1 MDKNIIKQI
10 IIRQQE
16 FVSRIKLQKRE
27 IELDSAANYVLVG
40 IRRAGKSFLLYQYI
54 QELINQGHSI
64 EEILFINFEDER
76 ISDIKKEELHLILD
90 CYSEIYAHEP
100 IIFLDEI
107 QNIDGWEHFAR
118 RLADEKRRVLITG
131 SNAHML
137 SREISSVL
145 GGRYIA
151 KEVYPFSLS
160 EFLRFNGVEL
170 NKNWEFSSTQST
182 VIRLFT
188 EYFYNGG
195 LAEVFPLQD
204 KKSWLQSLY
213 HKILFSDIVVRKG
226 IRNEPSLK
234 LLIRKLADGVMQPV
248 SIKRLQN
255 ILQGDG
261 TKISRETVANY
272 IDYLNEAYL
281 TFSISNFSDS
291 IPERENQK
299 KHYFFD
305 NGILNLFLFQPDTKL
320 LENLVALQLH
330 KKYGDGLFY
339 YNKNIEVDFCV
350 PDKGLLIQVS
360 YDMKT
365 EETRKRE
372 FGALVKAQK
381 YFKAKKLL
389 VITYNQE
396 EETALDGVRINVI
409 PIWKFLI
416 DSNI

>member
-1 MDKNIIKQI
+1 M
-10 IIRQQE
+10 
-16 FVSRIKLQKRE
+16 
-27 IELDSAANYVLVG
+27 
-40 IRRAGKSFLLYQYI
+40 
-54 QELINQGHSI
+54 
-64 EEILFINFEDER
+64 
-76 ISDIKKEELHLILD
+76 ILD

-226 IRNEPSLK
+226 IRNEQSLK

-261 TKISRETVANY
+261 TKISRDTVANY

-330 KKYGDGLFY
+330 KKYGDGLFF
-339 YNKNIEVDFCV
+339 YNKNIEVDFCI
-350 PDKGLLIQVS
+350 PDEGLLIQVS
-360 YDMKT
+360 YDIKT

-396 EETALDGVRINVI
+396 EETALDGVKINVI

>member
-1 MDKNIIKQI
+1 MDKNVIKQI

-16 FVSRIKLQKRE
+16 FVSKIKLQKRN
-27 IELDSAANYVLVG
+27 IQLDPSANYVLVG

-54 QELINQGHSI
+54 QDLLEQGHLM
-64 EEILFINFEDER
+64 EEILFFNFEDER
-76 ISDIKKEELHLILD
+76 ISDIKKNELNLILE
-90 CYSEIYAHEP
+90 CYSELYAHEP

-145 GGRYIA
+145 GGRYIP
-151 KEVYPFSLS
+151 KEIYPFSLT
-160 EFLRFNGVEL
+160 EFLQFNGVVL
-170 NKNWEFSSTQST
+170 SRNWEFSSTKST
-182 VIRLFT
+182 VVRLFA
-188 EYFYNGG
+188 EFFYNGG
-195 LAEVFPLQD
+195 LSEMFELQD

-226 IRNEPSLK
+226 IRNEQSLK

-261 TKISRETVANY
+261 TKIARETVSNY
-272 IDYLNEAYL
+272 LEYLNEAYL
-281 TFSISNFSDS
+281 TFSVSNFSDS
-291 IPERENQK
+291 IVERESQK
-299 KHYFFD
+299 KYYFFD
-305 NGILNLFLFQPDTKL
+305 NGILNLFLYQPDTKL
-320 LENLVALQLH
+320 LENIVALELH
-330 KKYGDGLFY
+330 KKYGDNLFY

-350 PDKGLLIQVS
+350 PDDGLLVQVS

-365 EETRKRE
+365 DETRKRE
-372 FGALVKAQK
+372 FGALVKAAK
-381 YFKAKKLL
+381 FFKAKKLL

-396 EETALDGVRINVI
+396 EETEYDGSKISVI
-409 PIWKFLI
+409 PVWKFLI
-416 DSNI
+416 ENE

>member
-40 IRRAGKSFLLYQYI
+40 IRRAGKSFILYQYI

-64 EEILFINFEDER
+64 EEILFVNFEDER

-90 CYSEIYAHEP
+90 CYSEIYAHDP

-188 EYFYNGG
+188 
-195 LAEVFPLQD
+195 
-204 KKSWLQSLY
+204 
-213 HKILFSDIVVRKG
+213 
-226 IRNEPSLK
+226 
-234 LLIRKLADGVMQPV
+234 ADSP
-248 SIKRLQN
+248 
-255 ILQGDG
+255 
-261 TKISRETVANY
+261 
-272 IDYLNEAYL
+272 
-281 TFSISNFSDS
+281 
-291 IPERENQK
+291 
-299 KHYFFD
+299 
-305 NGILNLFLFQPDTKL
+305 PD
-320 LENLVALQLH
+320 
-330 KKYGDGLFY
+330 
-339 YNKNIEVDFCV
+339 
-350 PDKGLLIQVS
+350 
-360 YDMKT
+360 
-365 EETRKRE
+365 
-372 FGALVKAQK
+372 
-381 YFKAKKLL
+381 
-389 VITYNQE
+389 
-396 EETALDGVRINVI
+396 
-409 PIWKFLI
+409 
-416 DSNI
+416 